1 MTRKISTFLF
11 FVFLFCVS
19 MEAMGQDFQSLR
31 EKAKD
36 VVKAKRSEWKLF
48 HKYEERKEVTYSWGS
63 VRKGIGLLIYYG
75 DSQKDASE
83 RMEFTNNIL
92 SVGPGNTLKDIGDEA
107 YYSKSARSDFA
118 RIRFR
123 KANVYFEVSAPTL
136 TMAEDIAKDLAKLIK
151 RK

>member
-36 VVKAKRSEWKLF
+36 VVKAKRPDWKLF
-48 HKYEERKEVTYSWGS
+48 HKSQYEKQVVYSWGS
-63 VRKGIGLLIYYG
+63 IDEGIGITIFYG
-75 DSQKDASE
+75 DSTQEAVQ
-83 RMEFTNNIL
+83 RMEFKDKII
-92 SVGPGNTLKDIGDEA
+92 SVGPGKKRKEFGDKA
-107 YYSKSARSDFA
+107 YSWESDRGGSAGV
-118 RIRFR
+118 RFR
-123 KANVYFEVSAPTL
+123 KANVYFEVTAPTL
-136 TMAEDIAKDLAKLIK
+136 NMAEDIAKDLAKLIK